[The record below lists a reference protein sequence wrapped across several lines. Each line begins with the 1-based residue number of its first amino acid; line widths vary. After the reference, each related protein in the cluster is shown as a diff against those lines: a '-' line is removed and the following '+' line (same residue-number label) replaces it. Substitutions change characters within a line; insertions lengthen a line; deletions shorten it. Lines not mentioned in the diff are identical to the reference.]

1 MISISLNNQL
11 NYIQSTTF
19 INRIQHVAEKALRIQ
34 EKLDERSVPLAEYQ
48 RAMIDEGLQLVSY
61 KEGLE
66 ARESYYKTRYN
77 FLLNQII
84 FEIFTDT
91 TRMDKI
97 SAIISAID
105 GYETVD
111 HYYLIIDLYLKAGK
125 ITEAQNWL
133 TAIGIDFNLDPRR
146 DAEYVDFLD
155 VYTIL
160 FNKAATGDTTLTQ
173 NEQNT
178 LNTIAYKH
186 STLAASLAKVTLF
199 GYTGIPFLEVLVKPE
214 FGGTPKSMNQP
225 SKAPEIKECRV
236 YPNPTAGILMVEI
249 PEDYVEVEA
258 IIRDKS
264 GKGVHNE
271 VLSSGMATLNLRG
284 LASGSYTLYLH
295 SKVGDLRETH
305 PIQIAK

>member
-1 MISISLNNQL
+1 MIEAINKEYTLPATLLTLILNSNPHAAK
-11 NYIQSTTF
+11 SS
-19 INRIQHVAEKALRIQ
+19 RIQ
-34 EKLDERSVPLAEYQ
+34 EKLDERMVPLADYQ

-61 KEGLE
+61 KEELE

-105 GYETVD
+105 GYETID

-133 TAIGIDFNLDPRR
+133 NALATDFNLDPRR
-146 DAEYVDFLD
+146 DAEYVDFID
-155 VYTIL
+155 VYSIL

-178 LNTIAYKH
+178 LETIAYKH

-199 GYTGIPFLEVLVKPE
+199 GYTGIPFLEVLVKPD
-214 FGGTPKSMNQP
+214 FGGTPKSMNQS
-225 SKAPEIKECRV
+225 SKPPEIKECKV
-236 YPNPTAGILMVEI
+236 YPNPTAGILIIEI
-249 PEDYVEVEA
+249 PKKFDELEA
-258 IIRDKS
+258 IVRDSNGKILLNELLTS
-264 GKGVHNE
+264 G
-271 VLSSGMATLNLRG
+271 LATLNLRF
-284 LASGSYTLYLH
+284 LASGNYILN
-295 SKVGDLRETH
+295 LRVRSGEFKESH
-305 PIQIAK
+305 QIQIAK

>member
-1 MISISLNNQL
+1 MIEAINKEYTLPATLLTLILNSNPHAAK
-11 NYIQSTTF
+11 SS
-19 INRIQHVAEKALRIQ
+19 RIQ
-34 EKLDERSVPLAEYQ
+34 EKLDERMVPLADYQ
-48 RAMIDEGLQLVSY
+48 RAMIDEGLQLVSH
-61 KEGLE
+61 KEELE

-133 TAIGIDFNLDPRR
+133 NAIGTDFNLDPRR
-146 DAEYVDFLD
+146 DAEYIDFID

-160 FNKAATGDTTLTQ
+160 FNKATTGDTTLTQ

-225 SKAPEIKECRV
+225 SKAPEIKECKV
-236 YPNPTAGILMVEI
+236 YPNPTAGVLLIEI
-249 PEDYVEVEA
+249 PDDCVEVQA
-258 IIRDKS
+258 IVRNES
-264 GKGVHNE
+264 GKVIRNE
-271 VLSSGMATLNLRG
+271 VLSSGMATLNLRAF
-284 LASGSYTLYLH
+284 ASGSYTLYLH
-295 SKVGDLRETH
+295 SKVGDLKEVH
-305 PIQIAK
+305 QIQIAK

>member
-1 MISISLNNQL
+1 MISISRNTQL
-11 NYIQSTTF
+11 DYLQSTTF
-19 INRIQHVAEKALRIQ
+19 INRSQNVAAKSSRIQ
-34 EKLDERSVPLAEYQ
+34 EKLDERMVPLADYQ

-84 FEIFTDT
+84 FEIFADT

-133 TAIGIDFNLDPRR
+133 NAIGTDFNLDPRR
-146 DAEYVDFLD
+146 DAEYADFIA

-160 FNKAATGDTTLTQ
+160 FNKATTDDTTLTQ

-178 LNTIAYKH
+178 LETIAYKH
-186 STLAASLAKVTLF
+186 STLAASLAKVTLY

-225 SKAPEIKECRV
+225 SKTPEIKECKV
-236 YPNPTAGILMVEI
+236 YPNPTAGILLVEI
-249 PEDYVEVEA
+249 PTDCEKVEA
-258 IIRDKS
+258 VVRDS
-264 GKGVHNE
+264 NGRILHQE
-271 VLSSGMATLNLRG
+271 FLQSGMATLNLRA
-284 LASGSYTLYLH
+284 LSSGNYILH
-295 SKVGDLRETH
+295 LRSIKCDLDEIH
-305 PIQIAK
+305 QIQIAK

>member
-1 MISISLNNQL
+1 MIEAINKEYTLPASLLTLIL
-11 NYIQSTTF
+11 NS
-19 INRIQHVAEKALRIQ
+19 NPHAAKSSRIQ
-34 EKLDERSVPLAEYQ
+34 EKLDERAVPLADYQ

-84 FEIFTDT
+84 FEIFADT
-91 TRMDKI
+91 TRLDKI

-133 TAIGIDFNLDPRR
+133 NAIGTDFNLDPRR
-146 DAEYVDFLD
+146 DAEYADFIA
-155 VYTIL
+155 VYGIL
-160 FNKAATGDTTLTQ
+160 FDHAATGDTTLTQ

-186 STLAASLAKVTLF
+186 STLAASIAKVTLF
-199 GYTGIPFLEVLVKPE
+199 GYTGILFLEVLVKPE
-214 FGGTPKSMNQP
+214 FGGTPKSMNHP
-225 SKAPEIKECRV
+225 SKAPEIKECKV
-236 YPNPTAGILMVEI
+236 YPNPTAGVLLIEI
-249 PEDYVEVEA
+249 PDDYVEVQA
-258 IIRDKS
+258 IVRNES
-264 GKGVHNE
+264 GKVIRNE
-271 VLSSGMATLNLRG
+271 VLSSGMATLNLRA

-295 SKVGDLRETH
+295 SEVGDLKEIH
-305 PIQIAK
+305 QIQIAK